1 MSRLHVRVDIIKKL
15 QKKKNSRHVRLT
27 PSLGMKT
34 GKMPIDRHL
43 MIKHGGR
50 KSAIAARTPA
60 PHTQTVARRRG
71 GVLGVPKR
79 PPPQPQA
86 PGPDASATCCVAGA
100 TWRAFGAHLPNHTS
114 EMGGLNAQR
123 ATKHVGAAHK
133 RHVNSWVS
141 PPEPQLTSTLGQLPA
156 HLLF

>member
-1 MSRLHVRVDIIKKL
+1 M
-15 QKKKNSRHVRLT
+15 KKKNSRHVRLT
-27 PSLGMKT
+27 SSLGMKT

-86 PGPDASATCCVAGA
+86 PRCLRNLFWRGGLVGGGGVLGSIYMLEWT
-100 TWRAFGAHLPNHTS
+100 RAFKCTKQV
-114 EMGGLNAQR
+114 GL
-123 ATKHVGAAHK
+123 
-133 RHVNSWVS
+133 
-141 PPEPQLTSTLGQLPA
+141 E
-156 HLLF
+156 